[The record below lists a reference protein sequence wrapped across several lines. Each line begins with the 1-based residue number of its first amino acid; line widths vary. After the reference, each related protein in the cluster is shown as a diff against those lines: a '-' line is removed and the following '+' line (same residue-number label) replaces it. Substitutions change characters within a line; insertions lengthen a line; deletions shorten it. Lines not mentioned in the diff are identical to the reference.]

1 VNLRIVLLP
10 AAALIVWMVWPAAEQ
25 PWPGYGGGPLD
36 NRYSPLKQID
46 TSNVSK
52 LKVAWTYD
60 TKDGAGD
67 TQTQPLMV
75 NGTVYGVT
83 PKHKIVAIDA
93 ANGARKWQFD
103 SGVRG
108 RGANRSVMYWAGGN
122 EHYLCPECAD
132 RQGDREL
139 WQRRPHRSA

>member
-1 VNLRIVLLP
+1 MAWSAPRP
-10 AAALIVWMVWPAAEQ
+10 EQPPEQ

-36 NRYSPLKQID
+36 NRYSPLKQIN
-46 TSNVSK
+46 TSNVGK

-60 TKDGAGD
+60 TQDGAGD
-67 TQTQPLMV
+67 TQTQPIMV

-83 PKHKIVAIDA
+83 PTHKIVAMDA

-108 RGANRSVMYWAGGN
+108 RGANRSVMFWAGGFVFVFFGLV
-122 EHYLCPECAD
+122 LCFFFVLFSLF
-132 RQGDREL
+132 GV
-139 WQRRPHRSA
+139 